1 MRRNLRSR
9 RGFTLIEVLVVVA
22 LIVILLAIAIPSVMG
37 VLNNT
42 RHKTDAGYERAA
54 AALATGLDQ
63 TGSLERDQVYLY
75 DVNGS
80 GSSRLVPAD
89 GTFTPTGYAPY
100 GECGKDGH
108 QGQFLWVRYE
118 TNKTQPDLCWSA
130 EKPADAGWNAC
141 LCSNE

>member
-63 TGSLERDQVYLY
+63 TGSLKRGEIYLY

-100 GECGKDGH
+100 GECGKHQH
-108 QGQFLWVRYE
+108 QGQFLWVRYG
-118 TNKTQPDLCWSA
+118 KDAMQPELCWSA
-130 EKPADAGWNAC
+130 ANPAGEWNTS

>member
-63 TGSLERDQVYLY
+63 TGSLKRGEIYLY

-80 GSSRLVPAD
+80 GSSRLVLTSAGVAPS
-89 GTFTPTGYAPY
+89 GYTPY
-100 GECGKDGH
+100 GECGKHQH
-108 QGQFLWVRYE
+108 QGQFLWVRYG
-118 TNKTQPDLCWSA
+118 KDATQPQLCWSA
-130 EKPADAGWNAC
+130 EKPADAGWNTG